1 MGRVW
6 RKQMSPPAAAAATEE
21 SGLHFFGD
29 GRAASSDYVE
39 DSVRVRAVRPS
50 VRPPVPILQ
59 SIDDISMS

>member
-6 RKQMSPPAAAAATEE
+6 RKQMSPPAAVAAAAATEE

-39 DSVRVRAVRPS
+39 DSAPSARPLA
-50 VRPPVPILQ
+50 RPNTPI
-59 SIDDISMS
+59 D

>member
-6 RKQMSPPAAAAATEE
+6 RKQMSPPAAVAAAEE

-39 DSVRVRAVRPS
+39 DSAPSARPLA
-50 VRPPVPILQ
+50 RPNTPI
-59 SIDDISMS
+59 D